1 MMEDNV
7 RCNSFKAWF
16 LATRPK
22 TLTAAMVPVALACAM
37 AYAYGSFR
45 WFPALTSAVFAGLM
59 QIASNLIND
68 LYDFL
73 KGADREDRLG
83 PKRATAQGWI
93 TPRAMRMGI
102 VLVVLLAC
110 ATGCLLVSQAGWWLV
125 AVGAA
130 CVLFAF
136 LYTLV
141 LSYWGFGDLLVLVFF
156 GLVPVVATFYLQ
168 TSFVCLPV
176 VISAVACGL
185 VIDTLL
191 VLNNYRDR
199 EADAI
204 SGKHT
209 VVVLFGEMFGKW
221 LYLLLGFVACA
232 LASSLFV
239 FGRYAAAFMPL
250 LYLLP
255 HLQTWRMMVRINK
268 GRELNSVLGQT
279 SRNIAFFGIL
289 FAIGWLLG

>member
-1 MMEDNV
+1 MEDNV
-7 RCNSFKAWF
+7 RCNSLKAWF

-22 TLTAAMVPVALACAM
+22 TLTAAMVPVVLACAM

-45 WFPALTSAVFAGLM
+45 WFPALTCAVFAGLM

-110 ATGCLLVSQAGWWLV
+110 ATGCLLASQAGWWLV

-136 LYTLV
+136 LYSRPLKS
-141 LSYWGFGDLLVLVFF
+141 LIRRD
-156 GLVPVVATFYLQ
+156 VPNPKRLGKLFNHVQKEPHGPFEVV
-168 TSFVCLPV
+168 C
-176 VISAVACGL
+176 CC
-185 VIDTLL
+185 
-191 VLNNYRDR
+191 R
-199 EADAI
+199 
-204 SGKHT
+204 
-209 VVVLFGEMFGKW
+209 
-221 LYLLLGFVACA
+221 
-232 LASSLFV
+232 
-239 FGRYAAAFMPL
+239 
-250 LYLLP
+250 
-255 HLQTWRMMVRINK
+255 
-268 GRELNSVLGQT
+268 
-279 SRNIAFFGIL
+279 
-289 FAIGWLLG
+289 

>member
-7 RCNSFKAWF
+7 RCNSLKAWF

-37 AYAYGSFR
+37 AGAYDCFR
-45 WFPALTSAVFAGLM
+45 WFPAITCAVFAGLM
-59 QIASNLIND
+59 QIASNLVND

-93 TPRAMRMGI
+93 TPRAMRFGI

-110 ATGCLLVSQAGWWLV
+110 AAGCLLVSQAGWWLV

-141 LSYWGFGDLLVLVFF
+141 LSYWGLGDLLVFVFF
-156 GLVPVVATFYLQ
+156 GLVPVIATFYLQ
-168 TSFVCLPV
+168 ASFVCPTV
-176 VISAVACGL
+176 IISAAACGV

-209 VVVLFGEMFGKW
+209 VVVLFGEVFGKW
-221 LYLLLGFVACA
+221 LYLLLGIVACA
-232 LASSLFV
+232 LALSLAV

-255 HLQTWRMMVRINK
+255 HFHTWRKMVRINR

-279 SRNIAFFGIL
+279 SRNIALFGIL
-289 FAIGWLLG
+289 FSIGWLLG

>member
-1 MMEDNV
+1 MEDNV
-7 RCNSFKAWF
+7 RCNSLKAWF

-45 WFPALTSAVFAGLM
+45 WFPALTCAVFAGLM

-93 TPRAMRMGI
+93 TLRAMRMGI
-102 VLVVLLAC
+102 VFVVLLAC
-110 ATGCLLVSQAGWWLV
+110 ATGCLLVTQAGWWLV

-168 TSFVCLPV
+168 ASIHLPLV
-176 VISAVACGL
+176 VDNSANACADSSQCRVAA
-185 VIDTLL
+185 
-191 VLNNYRDR
+191 
-199 EADAI
+199 ADADRGTQFPGI
-204 SGKHT
+204 YEAWS
-209 VVVLFGEMFGKW
+209 
-221 LYLLLGFVACA
+221 
-232 LASSLFV
+232 
-239 FGRYAAAFMPL
+239 AAQADVGGTCSHP
-250 LYLLP
+250 
-255 HLQTWRMMVRINK
+255 
-268 GRELNSVLGQT
+268 G
-279 SRNIAFFGIL
+279 
-289 FAIGWLLG
+289 

>member
-1 MMEDNV
+1 
-7 RCNSFKAWF
+7 
-16 LATRPK
+16 
-22 TLTAAMVPVALACAM
+22 MVPVALACAM

-45 WFPALTSAVFAGLM
+45 WFPALTCAVFAGLM

-232 LASSLFV
+232 LAFSLFV